1 VATFDTE
8 HIRQEEFSAAIQNS
22 YAEYGVSS
30 NARAIP
36 DARDGLKPVQRR
48 ILWFMFRMGW
58 DAAHETVK
66 SAEVVGTVMGQAHPH
81 GQEAIYDAS
90 VRLAQPFS
98 LRYPLIDGQ
107 GNFGSDDDDPAAAM
121 RYTEMRLSQIGEIML
136 RDIGKDTVPLV
147 PTYKQDP
154 RVLEPYYLP
163 ARVPPAVNGQD
174 GVGLGFA
181 TRVPPHNLK
190 EMLGACIAVLD
201 QPQMSVLELM
211 NYVQGPDFPSGGTV
225 VGTEGIREYLATG
238 RGRIVHRGTAKLEE
252 DQRGRRLIVTEVP
265 FVGRANVKTSIA
277 KAFNE
282 GKLPGL
288 VFEGHIPDESS
299 DQNGTR
305 IVLPLRKD
313 ASPSEVLAQL
323 YQATT
328 LQTSFSVQMTFLFG
342 AENEP
347 ARTPRTVGMVELLRR
362 YNEHQLNVLK
372 RRSEY
377 DLARAKE
384 RLHLVE
390 GLIVGAV
397 NADEIVRIFQA
408 ARDRQV
414 AREQI
419 IKRFKLSEIQAQRIS
434 EMTLAQVTRMDL
446 AGYRGEKKELQT
458 TIAHLEDLLAHQ
470 PKMVALLKEEMQSV
484 VDDFGDQ
491 RRTAILGDEH
501 AAQPVAEVESAIE
514 SKAILAALTSDGGLK
529 AMLTNTYSGKT
540 NAGTVRGDERLLEIT
555 RTATTDYLLC
565 QLSTGRVASVRAAKL
580 PETTRAGKSEV
591 ARSFL
596 SLDAGERIVALAP
609 VSAFSE
615 EVYLVVFT
623 REGKVK
629 KTALSEYL
637 RADEKGMPDLR
648 LLGSD
653 GIVRALVSP
662 GGGDY
667 LVTTS
672 DGKTL
677 RFDDADLRPTG
688 RVGQGVQ
695 AINLARGAIV
705 VGADRVTE
713 DDERALWVASSGGL
727 IKRSLVAEYPRKG
740 RATGGV
746 ATMQLPS
753 GTSIVGAA
761 VLDASEDA
769 LLVTA
774 SGRTARVVPEQL
786 GLVARDRKGST
797 GIKLESSDR
806 VERLIALPA

>member
-1 VATFDTE
+1 MAFDTE
-8 HIRQEEFSAAIQNS
+8 QIRLEDFSAAIQNS

-48 ILWFMFRMGW
+48 ILWFMYRMGW
-58 DAAHETVK
+58 DASHETVK

-81 GQEAIYDAS
+81 GQEAIYDAA
-90 VRLAQPFS
+90 VRLAQDFS
-98 LRYPLIDGQ
+98 LRYPLVDGQ

-121 RYTEMRLSQIGEIML
+121 RYTEMRLSRIGEVML
-136 RDIGKDTVPLV
+136 TDIGKDTVPLV

-154 RVLEPYYLP
+154 RVVEPYYLP

-181 TRVPPHNLK
+181 TRVPPHNLR
-190 EMLGACIAVLD
+190 EMLSACIALLD

-211 NYVQGPDFPSGGTV
+211 NYVHGPDFPSGGTV

-238 RGRIVHRGTAKLEE
+238 RGRIVHRGTVRLEE
-252 DQRGRRLIVTEVP
+252 DQRGRRLIVTDVP

-288 VFEGHIPDESS
+288 IFEGHIPDESS

-313 ASPSEVLAQL
+313 ANPSDVLGQL
-323 YQATT
+323 YQATS

-362 YNEHQLNVLK
+362 YNEHQLNVLR
-372 RRSEY
+372 RRSQF
-377 DLARAKE
+377 DLARARE

-397 NADEIVRIFQA
+397 NADEIVKIFQA
-408 ARDRQV
+408 AKDRAT

-419 IKRFKLSEIQAQRIS
+419 IQRFKLSEIQAQRIS

-446 AGYRGEKKELQT
+446 AGYRAEKKELQA
-458 TIAHLEDLLAHQ
+458 TIAYLEDLLAHE
-470 PKMVALLKEEMQSV
+470 PKMVALLKDEMQTIAN
-484 VDDFGDQ
+484 DFGDN

-501 AAQPVAEVESAIE
+501 VAQPVAEIKSAIE
-514 SKAILAALTSDGGLK
+514 SKPVLVALTSDGGLK
-529 AMLTNTYSGKT
+529 AMPPATFAGKT
-540 NAGTVRGDERLLEIT
+540 NAGTVRGDERLVSVQ
-555 RTATTDYLLC
+555 RAATTDYLLC

-580 PETTRAGKSEV
+580 PETTRAGKSEL
-591 ARSFL
+591 ARSFM
-596 SLDAGERIVALAP
+596 SLDPGERVVAIVP

-615 EVYLVVFT
+615 EVYLVVFS

-637 RADEKGMPDLR
+637 RVDEKGTPDMR
-648 LLGSD
+648 LLGKDS
-653 GIVRALVSP
+653 IARALLSP

-667 LVTTS
+667 VVTTS

-677 RFDDADLRPTG
+677 RFADAELRPTG

-695 AINLARGAIV
+695 AISLTRGAVV
-705 VGADRVTE
+705 VGADWLGQ
-713 DDERALWVASSGGL
+713 DEERTLWVASNTGL
-727 IKRSLVAEYPRKG
+727 VKRSLVSDYPRKG

-746 ATMQLPS
+746 ATMQLPPRS
-753 GTSIVGAA
+753 SIVGAA
-761 VLDASEDA
+761 VLGSNEDV
-769 LLVTA
+769 LLITA
-774 SGRTARVVPEQL
+774 SGRTGRVVPDQL
-786 GLVARDRKGST
+786 PLVGRDRKGTT
-797 GIKLESSDR
+797 GLKLESSDT
-806 VERLIALPA
+806 VERMVVLPA

>member
-1 VATFDTE
+1 MATFDTE

-48 ILWFMFRMGW
+48 ILWFMYRNGW
-58 DAAHETVK
+58 DAAHDTVK

-81 GQEAIYDAS
+81 GQEAIYDAA
-90 VRLAQPFS
+90 VRLAQDFS
-98 LRYPLIDGQ
+98 LRYVLIDGQ

-121 RYTEMRLSQIGEIML
+121 RYTEMRLSQLGEVML

-154 RVLEPYYLP
+154 KVVEPYYLP

-181 TRVPPHNLK
+181 TRVPPHNLN
-190 EMLGACIAVLD
+190 EMLSACIALLD
-201 QPQMSVLELM
+201 QPHMPALELM
-211 NYVQGPDFPSGGTV
+211 KYIQGPDFPSGGTV
-225 VGTEGIREYLATG
+225 VGTEGIREYLSDG
-238 RGRIVHRGTAKLEE
+238 RGRIIHRGTVRLEE

-265 FVGRANVKTSIA
+265 YVGRANVKTSIA

-313 ASPSEVLAQL
+313 ANPAEVLSQL
-323 YQATT
+323 YQATS

-362 YNEHQLNVLK
+362 YNEHQLNVLQ
-372 RRSEY
+372 RRSQY

-397 NADEIVRIFQA
+397 NAEEIVRIFQSA
-408 ARDRQV
+408 KDRQV

-434 EMTLAQVTRMDL
+434 DMTLAQVTRMDL
-446 AGYRGEKKELQT
+446 AGYRNEKKELT
-458 TIAHLEDLLAHQ
+458 ATIAHLEDLLAHE
-470 PKMVALLKEEMQSV
+470 PKQIALLKEEMQSV
-484 VDDFGDQ
+484 MADFGDQ
-491 RRTAILGDEH
+491 RKTVILGDEH
-501 AAQPVAEVESAIE
+501 ATQPVAEIKSAIE
-514 SKAILAALTSDGGLK
+514 SKAILAALTSEGGLK
-529 AMLTNTYSGKT
+529 AMPANTYAGKT
-540 NAGTVRGDERLLEIT
+540 NAGTVRGDERLLDVQ

-565 QLSTGRVASVRAAKL
+565 QLSTGRVTSVRVARL
-580 PETTRAGKSEV
+580 PETTRAGKSEL

-596 SLDAGERIVALAP
+596 SLDPGERIVALAP

-615 EVYLVVFT
+615 EVFLVVFT

-637 RADEKGMPDLR
+637 RVDEKGLPDLK
-648 LLGSD
+648 LLGKDS
-653 GIVRALVSP
+653 IARALVSP

-677 RFDDADLRPTG
+677 RFADSDLRPTG

-695 AINLARGAIV
+695 AINLARGAEV

-713 DDERALWVASSGGL
+713 DDERALWVASSNGL
-727 IKRSLVAEYPRKG
+727 VKRSPVSDYPRKG

-746 ATMQLPS
+746 ATMQLSPR
-753 GTSIVGAA
+753 TSIVSAA
-761 VLDASEDA
+761 VLDANQDA
-769 LLVTA
+769 LLIA
-774 SGRTARVVPEQL
+774 QSGQTARVVAFDL
-786 GLVARDRKGST
+786 ALVARDRKGST
-797 GIKLESSDR
+797 GLKLESGDTL
-806 VERLIALPA
+806 EHLLALPA

>member
-1 VATFDTE
+1 MAFDTE
-8 HIRQEEFSAAIQNS
+8 QIRQEDFSSAIQNS

-48 ILWFMFRMGW
+48 ILWFMYRMGW
-58 DAAHETVK
+58 DASHETVK

-81 GQEAIYDAS
+81 GQEAIYDAA
-90 VRLAQPFS
+90 VRLAQDFS

-121 RYTEMRLSQIGEIML
+121 RYTEMRLSHIGEVML

-154 RVLEPYYLP
+154 KVVEPYYLP

-181 TRVPPHNLK
+181 TRVPPHNLR
-190 EMLGACIAVLD
+190 EMLNACTALLD
-201 QPQMSVLELM
+201 QPQMGVLELM

-225 VGTEGIREYLATG
+225 VGDEGIREYLATG
-238 RGRIVHRGTAKLEE
+238 RGRIVHRGAAKLEE

-277 KAFNE
+277 KAFND
-282 GKLPGL
+282 GKLSGL

-305 IVLPLRKD
+305 IVLPLRKEANPTD
-313 ASPSEVLAQL
+313 VLTQL
-323 YQATT
+323 YQHTS

-362 YNEHQLNVLK
+362 YNEHQLNVLR

-377 DLARAKE
+377 DLARARE

-397 NADEIVRIFQA
+397 HADEIVKIFQA
-408 ARDRQV
+408 AKDRAT
-414 AREQI
+414 ARAQLI
-419 IKRFKLSEIQAQRIS
+419 SRFKLSDIQAQRIS
-434 EMTLAQVTRMDL
+434 DMTLAQVTRMDL
-446 AGYRGEKKELQT
+446 AGYRAEKKDLQG
-458 TIAHLEDLLAHQ
+458 TIAYLEDLLANE
-470 PKMVALLKEEMQSV
+470 PKMVALLKDEMQSIIN
-484 VDDFGDQ
+484 DFGND
-491 RRTAILGDEH
+491 RRTAILSDAH
-501 AAQPVAEVESAIE
+501 AAAPVAEVRSAIE
-514 SKAILAALTSDGGLK
+514 SRPVLVALTADGGLK
-529 AMLTNTYSGKT
+529 AMPLNTYAGKT
-540 NAGTVRGDERLLEIT
+540 NAGTVRGDERILSLVAA
-555 RTATTDYLLC
+555 ATTDYLLC
-565 QLSTGRVASVRAAKL
+565 LTSLGRVASVRVAKI

-591 ARSFL
+591 VRSFL
-596 SLDAGERIVALAP
+596 SLDPGERVVAIVP
-609 VSAFSE
+609 VGAFSE
-615 EVYLVVFT
+615 EVFLVVFS

-629 KTALSEYL
+629 KSALSEYL
-637 RADEKGMPDLR
+637 RIDEKGSPDLR
-648 LLGSD
+648 LLGND
-653 GIVRALVSP
+653 AIVRGLISP

-667 LVTTS
+667 FVTTS

-677 RFDDADLRPTG
+677 RFADADLRPVG
-688 RVGQGVQ
+688 RIGQGVQ
-695 AINLARGAIV
+695 AIGLARGASV
-705 VGADRVTE
+705 VGADWLG
-713 DDERALWVASSGGL
+713 DGDQRALWVASTSGL
-727 IKRSLVAEYPRKG
+727 IKRSLVSEYPRKG

-746 ATMQLPS
+746 TTMQLA
-753 GTSIVGAA
+753 GAKLVGAA
-761 VLDASEDA
+761 VLASDEDA
-769 LLVTA
+769 LLISST
-774 SGRTARVVPEQL
+774 GRTSRVVPDRL
-786 GLVARDRKGST
+786 PLIARDRKGLT
-797 GIKLESSDR
+797 GFKLEPSET
-806 VERLIALPA
+806 VAHMVVLPA

>member
-1 VATFDTE
+1 MAFDTE
-8 HIRQEEFSAAIQNS
+8 QIRQEEFSAAIQNS

-48 ILWFMFRMGW
+48 ILYFMYRLGW
-58 DAAHETVK
+58 DASHETVK

-81 GQEAIYDAS
+81 GQEAIYDAA
-90 VRLAQPFS
+90 VRLAQDFS

-121 RYTEMRLSQIGEIML
+121 RYTEMRLSRIGEVML

-154 RVLEPYYLP
+154 KVVEPYYLP

-181 TRVPPHNLK
+181 TRVPPHNLR
-190 EMLGACIAVLD
+190 EMLNACIALLD

-211 NYVQGPDFPSGGTV
+211 NYVAGPDFPSGGTV

-238 RGRIVHRGTAKLEE
+238 RGRIIHRGTAKLEE
-252 DQRGRRLIVTEVP
+252 DQRGRKLIVTEVP
-265 FVGRANVKTSIA
+265 YVGRANVKTSIA

-313 ASPSEVLAQL
+313 ANPADVLSQL
-323 YQATT
+323 YHATS

-347 ARTPRTVGMVELLRR
+347 ARTPRTVGMVDLLHR
-362 YNEHQLNVLK
+362 YNEHQLNVLR

-390 GLIVGAV
+390 GLIIGAV
-397 NADEIVRIFQA
+397 NADEIVKIFQA
-408 ARDRQV
+408 AKDRTV

-434 EMTLAQVTRMDL
+434 EMTLAQVTRLDL
-446 AGYRGEKKELQT
+446 SGYRTEKKDLQT
-458 TIAHLEDLLAHQ
+458 TIAYLEDLLAHE
-470 PKMVALLKEEMQSV
+470 PKMVALLKEEMHSV
-484 VDDFGDQ
+484 ASEFGDD
-491 RRTAILGDEH
+491 RRTIILGDEH
-501 AAQPVAEVESAIE
+501 AAAPVAEIKSAIE
-514 SKAILAALTSDGGLK
+514 SKPVLVALTTDGGLK
-529 AMLTNTYSGKT
+529 AMPANTYAGKT
-540 NAGTVRGDERLLEIT
+540 NAGTVRGDERLLGVQ
-555 RTATTDYLLC
+555 RAQTTDYLLC
-565 QLSTGRVASVRAAKL
+565 VLSTGRVASVRAAKL
-580 PETTRAGKSEV
+580 PETTRAGKSEL
-591 ARSFL
+591 ARSFI
-596 SLDAGERIVALAP
+596 SLDPGERVVALAP

-629 KTALSEYL
+629 KTALSEYV
-637 RADEKGMPDLR
+637 RVDEKGAPDLR
-648 LLGSD
+648 LLGKD
-653 GIVRALVSP
+653 AIVRAVVTP
-662 GGGDY
+662 GGGDF

-677 RFDDADLRPTG
+677 RFSDADLRPTG

-695 AINLARGAIV
+695 AIGLAKNAAV
-705 VGADRVTE
+705 VGADWIT
-713 DDERALWVASSGGL
+713 DGDERMLWVASSTGL
-727 IKRSLVAEYPRKG
+727 IKRSLVSDYPRKG

-746 ATMQLPS
+746 ATMQLLPRS
-753 GTSIVGAA
+753 SIVGAS
-761 VLDASEDA
+761 VLDGSEDA
-769 LLVTA
+769 LLITA
-774 SGRTARVVPEQL
+774 SGGTARVTSDRVPV
-786 GLVARDRKGST
+786 VARDRKGVT
-797 GIKLESSDR
+797 GIKLVGAETL
-806 VERLIALPA
+806 ERMVILPA

>member
-1 VATFDTE
+1 MAFETE
-8 HIRQEEFSAAIQNS
+8 QIRQEEFSAAIQNS

-48 ILWFMFRMGW
+48 ILWFMYRMGW

-81 GQEAIYDAS
+81 GQEAIYDAA
-90 VRLAQPFS
+90 VRLAQEFS

-121 RYTEMRLSQIGEIML
+121 RYTEMRLSRLGEVML
-136 RDIGKDTVPLV
+136 RDIGKDTVPMV

-154 RVLEPYYLP
+154 KVVEPYYLP
-163 ARVPPAVNGQD
+163 ARIPPAVNGQD

-181 TRVPPHNLK
+181 TRVPPHNLR
-190 EMLGACIAVLD
+190 EILYACIALLD
-201 QPQMSVLELM
+201 QPQMAVLDLM
-211 NYVQGPDFPSGGTV
+211 RYVKGPDFPGGGTI
-225 VGTEGIREYLATG
+225 VGDDGIREYLATG
-238 RGRIVHRGTAKLEE
+238 RGRIVHRGSVRLEE

-265 FVGRANVKTSIA
+265 FVGRASVKTSIA
-277 KAFNE
+277 KAFND

-313 ASPSEVLAQL
+313 VAPSEVLAGL
-323 YQATT
+323 YQYTT

-342 AENEP
+342 ADNEP

-362 YNEHQLNVLK
+362 YNEHQLNVLR

-377 DLARAKE
+377 DLARARE

-397 NADEIVRIFQA
+397 HADDVVKIFQA
-408 ARDRQV
+408 AKDRQA
-414 AREQI
+414 ARAEL

-434 EMTLAQVTRMDL
+434 EMTLSQVTRMDL
-446 AGYRGEKKELQT
+446 ASYRAEKKELT
-458 TIAHLEDLLAHQ
+458 ETIAYLTDLLAHE
-470 PKMVALLKEEMQSV
+470 PKMVAAIKDEMQAV
-484 VDDFGDQ
+484 VTEFGDD
-491 RRTAILGDEH
+491 RRTVVLGDEH
-501 AAQPVAEVESAIE
+501 AAAPVAEIRSAIE
-514 SKAILAALTSDGGLK
+514 SKPVLVALTTDGGLK
-529 AMLTNTYSGKT
+529 ALLHHTYAGKT
-540 NAGTVRGDERLLEIT
+540 NAGTVRGDERLLSVE
-555 RTATTDYLLC
+555 RAQTTDYLIC
-565 QLSTGRVASVRAAKL
+565 QLSSGRVASVRVAKL
-580 PETTRAGKSEV
+580 PETTRAARAEL

-596 SLDAGERIVALAP
+596 SLDPGERVVAIVP

-623 REGKVK
+623 HEGRVK
-629 KTALSEYL
+629 KTALSEYIKV
-637 RADEKGMPDLR
+637 DEKPSPDLR
-648 LLGSD
+648 LLGKDSV
-653 GIVRALVSP
+653 VRALLSP

-667 LVTTS
+667 VVTTS

-677 RFDDADLRPTG
+677 RFSDGDLRASG

-695 AINLARGAIV
+695 AMTLAHSAGL
-705 VGADRVTE
+705 VGADWILE
-713 DDERALWVASSGGL
+713 DDDRTLWVASSNGFV
-727 IKRSLVAEYPRKG
+727 KRSMLSEYPRKG

-746 ATMQLPS
+746 ATMQLAPK
-753 GTSIVGAA
+753 TVIAGAA
-761 VLDASEDA
+761 VLGAHED
-769 LLVTA
+769 LLLIAGNSGTARVTA
-774 SGRTARVVPEQL
+774 SDLP
-786 GLVARDRKGST
+786 LVARDRKGST
-797 GIKLESSDR
+797 GIKLDSADSLSR
-806 VERLIALPA
+806 VVVLPD